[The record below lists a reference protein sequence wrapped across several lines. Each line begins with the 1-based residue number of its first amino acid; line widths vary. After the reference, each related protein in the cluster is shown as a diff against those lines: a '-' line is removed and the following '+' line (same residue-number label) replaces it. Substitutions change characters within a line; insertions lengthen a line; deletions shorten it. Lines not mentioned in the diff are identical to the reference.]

1 MPDGSED
8 PQRLG
13 LQSVGQI
20 KKDIT
25 NLSPEAK
32 QSVATETI
40 QALPPEEKENVAAE
54 VVRSLSADAKQ
65 GVASETLQALS
76 PEATKDVATEAMQ
89 SLPPETKK
97 TVATEMARALS
108 PEDQADL
115 VGRLQGPT
123 QQITN
128 QIWQI
133 IVWTF
138 AIVLVLSVGALIVA
152 AFWTERAGTNIQILL
167 TVVTT
172 VAGIL
177 AGFVSG
183 RASSGRQP
191 G

>member
-1 MPDGSED
+1 MPVGTED
-8 PQRLG
+8 P
-13 LQSVGQI
+13 QSVGQI

-65 GVASETLQALS
+65 SVASET
-76 PEATKDVATEAMQ
+76 MQ

-183 RASSGRQP
+183 RARSGRRP
-191 G
+191 R

>member
-1 MPDGSED
+1 MPVGTED
-8 PQRLG
+8 P
-13 LQSVGQI
+13 QSVGQI

-40 QALPPEEKENVAAE
+40 QALPPEEKENVAA
-54 VVRSLSADAKQ
+54 
-65 GVASETLQALS
+65 
-76 PEATKDVATEAMQ
+76 EAMQ

>member
-40 QALPPEEKENVAAE
+40 QALPPEDKENVAAE

-128 QIWQI
+128 RIWQV

-152 AFWTERAGTNIQILL
+152 AFWGERAGTNIQILL

>member
-1 MPDGSED
+1 
-8 PQRLG
+8 
-13 LQSVGQI
+13 
-20 KKDIT
+20 
-25 NLSPEAK
+25 
-32 QSVATETI
+32 
-40 QALPPEEKENVAAE
+40 
-54 VVRSLSADAKQ
+54 
-65 GVASETLQALS
+65 
-76 PEATKDVATEAMQ
+76 
-89 SLPPETKK
+89 
-97 TVATEMARALS
+97 
-108 PEDQADL
+108 
-115 VGRLQGPT
+115 LQGPT

-128 QIWQI
+128 RIWQV

-152 AFWTERAGTNIQILL
+152 AFWGERAGTNIQILL

>member
-1 MPDGSED
+1 MPVGSED
-8 PQRLG
+8 PQSVG
-13 LQSVGQI
+13 PQSVGQI
-20 KKDIT
+20 KENIT

-40 QALPPEEKENVAAE
+40 QA
-54 VVRSLSADAKQ
+54 
-65 GVASETLQALS
+65 
-76 PEATKDVATEAMQ
+76 
-89 SLPPETKK
+89 LPPETKK

-128 QIWQI
+128 RIWQV

-152 AFWTERAGTNIQILL
+152 AFWTKRAGTNIQILL

>member
-1 MPDGSED
+1 MPVGTED
-8 PQRLG
+8 P
-13 LQSVGQI
+13 QSVGQI

-40 QALPPEEKENVAAE
+40 QALPAEDKENVAAE
-54 VVRSLSADAKQ
+54 VVRSLPPEAKRS
-65 GVASETLQALS
+65 VATETMQALA
-76 PEATKDVATEAMQ
+76 PEATKDVATEALQ
-89 SLPPETKK
+89 ALPPETMK
-97 TVATEMARALS
+97 TVASDLAHALS
-108 PEDQADL
+108 PEDQTDL

-128 QIWQI
+128 RIWQI
-133 IVWTF
+133 IVVTF
-138 AIVLVLSVGALIVA
+138 TVVLMLSVGALIVA

-183 RASSGRQP
+183 RASFGRQP

>member
-54 VVRSLSADAKQ
+54 
-65 GVASETLQALS
+65 
-76 PEATKDVATEAMQ
+76 
-89 SLPPETKK
+89 
-97 TVATEMARALS
+97 MARALS

-128 QIWQI
+128 QICQI
-133 IVWTF
+133 IVRTF

-183 RASSGRQP
+183 RASS
-191 G
+191 

>member
-20 KKDIT
+20 KENIT
-25 NLSPEAK
+25 NLSPE
-32 QSVATETI
+32 
-40 QALPPEEKENVAAE
+40 
-54 VVRSLSADAKQ
+54 AKQ

-97 TVATEMARALS
+97 TVATEMARGLS

-128 QIWQI
+128 RIWQV

-138 AIVLVLSVGALIVA
+138 AIVLLLSVGALIVA

-191 G
+191 GSILACFRTIML

>member
-1 MPDGSED
+1 MPVGTED
-8 PQRLG
+8 P
-13 LQSVGQI
+13 QSVGQI

>member
-1 MPDGSED
+1 MPVGSED
-8 PQRLG
+8 PQSVG
-13 LQSVGQI
+13 PQSVGQI
-20 KKDIT
+20 KENIT

-40 QALPPEEKENVAAE
+40 QALPPEDKENVAAE

-97 TVATEMARALS
+97 MVATEMARALS

-128 QIWQI
+128 RIWQV